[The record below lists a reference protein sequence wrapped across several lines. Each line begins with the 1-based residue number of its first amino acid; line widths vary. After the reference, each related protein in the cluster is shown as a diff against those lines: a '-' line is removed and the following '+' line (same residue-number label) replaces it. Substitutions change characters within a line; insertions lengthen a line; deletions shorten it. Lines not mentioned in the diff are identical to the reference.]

1 LGRTTTG
8 YNIDRMRRVAFRFP
22 VVPGMQGVVS
32 LDDTD
37 DHAGR
42 VGFVLGAFMVCLRG
56 RIVGMSKWRRL
67 RRLVPDEE
75 LYDRRVA
82 GESLRAIAPDYGVV
96 HTTLSDFFRR
106 PEAVLGL
113 EDARRRLEAERK
125 ARHAMLRSLEQD
137 VRRRAR
143 EDQERDRQLEA
154 WKLPGGS
161 QPSDY
166 VDWLNLHDAPRGL
179 TSRQRYSTNDCT
191 AAGIADSG
199 GGVEQ
204 VIDATGLRSREN
216 VLRGIDAQIMRRALA
231 NDTKFPSN
239 ARPDARRLR
248 RLVPDSELIRRG
260 AAKEPLRS
268 IAADYG
274 VSHTTILRYF
284 KGPAVAKQL
293 LRAKRRRDLPRG
305 RRMPG

>member
-1 LGRTTTG
+1 
-8 YNIDRMRRVAFRFP
+8 
-22 VVPGMQGVVS
+22 MQ
-32 LDDTD
+32 DTSD
-37 DHAGR
+37 LS
-42 VGFVLGAFMVCLRG
+42 LGAFMVCLRG

-67 RRLVPDEE
+67 RRLVPDEV

-96 HTTLSDFFRR
+96 HTTLSDFLRR

-143 EDQERDRQLEA
+143 EDEERDRQLEA
-154 WKLPGGS
+154 WKLPDGS

-166 VDWLNLHDAPRGL
+166 IDWLNLHDAPRGL
-179 TSRQRYSTNDCT
+179 TSRQRYTTNDCT
-191 AAGIADSG
+191 AAGIVDSG

-204 VIDATGLRSREN
+204 VIDATGLRSRQN

-231 NDTKFPSN
+231 NDTTFPSN
-239 ARPDARRLR
+239 ARANDRGLR

-260 AAKEPLRS
+260 AAKEALRS

-274 VSHTTILRYF
+274 VCHTTIRRYF
-284 KGPAVAKQL
+284 ERPEVSKQL
-293 LRAKRRRDLPRG
+293 LRAQRQGHRLRG
-305 RRMPG
+305 QEKPG

>member
-1 LGRTTTG
+1 
-8 YNIDRMRRVAFRFP
+8 
-22 VVPGMQGVVS
+22 MQ
-32 LDDTD
+32 DTSD
-37 DHAGR
+37 S
-42 VGFVLGAFMVCLRG
+42 FLGAFMVCLRG

-67 RRLVPDEE
+67 RRLVPDEV

-96 HTTLSDFFRR
+96 HTTLSDFLRR

-137 VRRRAR
+137 VRRWAR
-143 EDQERDRQLEA
+143 EDEARDRQLEA

-161 QPSDY
+161 QPSDQI
-166 VDWLNLHDAPRGL
+166 DWLNLHDAPRGL

-191 AAGIADSG
+191 AAGIVDSG

-231 NDTKFPSN
+231 NDTTFPSN
-239 ARPDARRLR
+239 ARANDRGLR

-260 AAKEPLRS
+260 AAREPLRS

-284 KGPAVAKQL
+284 KRSEVSKQL
-293 LRAKRRRDLPRG
+293 RRTQRRRDRLRG
-305 RRMPG
+305 RRSG